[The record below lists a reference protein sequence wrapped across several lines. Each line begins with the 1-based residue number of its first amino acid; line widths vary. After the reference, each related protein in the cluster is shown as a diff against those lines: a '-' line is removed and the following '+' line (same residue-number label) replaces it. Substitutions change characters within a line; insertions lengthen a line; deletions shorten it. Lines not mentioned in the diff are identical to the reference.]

1 MEKKVNNGEYRKIS
15 NQIRDPPSFNN
26 NHNRYKSYYLP
37 DPKMVMGYT
46 TRNENHEEKKG
57 RGVSIETG
65 GGHGTEYRNRDKWKN
80 RKRYEIKTRTGA
92 WPGPGKRLEN
102 R

>member
-1 MEKKVNNGEYRKIS
+1 MEFFPFSVEKKVNNGEYRKIS

-46 TRNENHEEKKG
+46 TRNENHKEKKG
-57 RGVSIETG
+57 RGLVLKQAADMEQSTG
-65 GGHGTEYRNRDKWKN
+65 TGTNG
-80 RKRYEIKTRTGA
+80 RTGK
-92 WPGPGKRLEN
+92 GMK
-102 R
+102 